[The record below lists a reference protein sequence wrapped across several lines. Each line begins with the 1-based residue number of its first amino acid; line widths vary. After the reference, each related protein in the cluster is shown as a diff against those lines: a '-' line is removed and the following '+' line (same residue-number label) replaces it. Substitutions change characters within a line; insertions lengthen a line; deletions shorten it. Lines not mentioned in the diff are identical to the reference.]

1 MVGLAVV
8 LGVVFLAYCNTLGFD
23 FVHDDR
29 MQILGNTWLRSWKY
43 LPRYFTADVW
53 AFEHPVFR
61 GTFYRPIFLLWFRL
75 QYLVFGLKPWGWHL
89 CTVLCHV
96 GVTLLVYFTAARLL
110 EDRLAALFTALI
122 FGLHPAHADGVAW
135 ISGVTEPLFAFFLFA
150 SYLCYLKK
158 RDDPDHTGGVSRGIF
173 GEGKLPGP
181 PHPLTPLPQGGEG
194 RVDLTALAPLGE
206 RVARRGVVI
215 SREEKGAPRSASC
228 GGEGVSP
235 IVKSNLGA
243 RARIYLAASLFLYAL
258 ACLSKETAVIL
269 PFIIFAC
276 EILWSKRS
284 GYGGKLRAW
293 VLRSV
298 DALKVVAPYLVLV
311 VIYMVARLLALH
323 GFQNTKEPHTY
334 LSMFLTWPSVLWFYI
349 QHLFWPTRLNPF
361 YSRQFYSGI
370 DLHHV
375 LLPAIPVLLAAVG
388 LWMWSRRSAQ
398 AAVATIWLVIPILP
412 VLNLRAFI
420 EGHLVHDRYLYL
432 PSFGFAMLVA
442 LGLRHLDF
450 GRRIF
455 GQPALQ
461 LGLAGVI
468 ALAMGIGVYQATACY
483 ANEATFFTYVTS
495 MSPEGHSSQLDLAGL
510 LGSQGHLEEAIKIY
524 QQIWPAEQNN
534 WDVNY
539 NLGYAYYVTGRL
551 ADADHFLSRA
561 VQIDASRP
569 DGFFYLGLTK
579 LKEHDINAAAANVQ
593 RAVIIRPDADHYH
606 FALGVIFKVQ
616 GNLPAALSEFRQEM
630 DLDQDNASAREQ
642 AQEIEAEMAAGQKGS
657 ASGASP
663 GTPNSPA
670 R

>member
-1 MVGLAVV
+1 MSQPVAQLPGAPLSNKAALVGLAIV
-8 LGVVFLAYCNTLGFD
+8 LGLVFLAYCNTLGFD

-96 GVTLLVYFTAARLL
+96 GVTLLVYFTAAKLL
-110 EDRLAALFTALI
+110 EDPLAALFTALI
-122 FGLHPAHADGVAW
+122 FGLHPTHADGVAW
-135 ISGVTEPLFAFFLFA
+135 ISGVTEPLFALFLFA

-158 RDDPDHTGGVSRGIF
+158 RDEP
-173 GEGKLPGP
+173 
-181 PHPLTPLPQGGEG
+181 
-194 RVDLTALAPLGE
+194 
-206 RVARRGVVI
+206 
-215 SREEKGAPRSASC
+215 
-228 GGEGVSP
+228 
-235 IVKSNLGA
+235 A
-243 RARIYLAASLFLYAL
+243 RARIYLAASLVLYAL

-276 EILWSKRS
+276 EILWSKRT
-284 GYGGKLRAW
+284 GEGGKLREW

-298 DALKVVAPYLVLV
+298 DALKVVAPYLVLF

-334 LSMFLTWPSVLWFYI
+334 LSMFLTWPSVLWFYL

-375 LLPAIPVLLAAVG
+375 LLPAIPVLAVAVG
-388 LWMWSRRSAQ
+388 LWIWSRRSAQ
-398 AAVATIWLVIPILP
+398 AAVAVIWLVIPILP

-442 LGLRHLDF
+442 MGLRHLDF

-468 ALAMGIGVYQATACY
+468 ALALGVGVYQATACY

-616 GNLPAALSEFRQEM
+616 GNLPGALSEFRQEM
-630 DLDQDNASAREQ
+630 DLAPDNASAREQ
-642 AQEIEAEMAAGQKGS
+642 AQEIETEMAAGQKGS
-657 ASGASP
+657 AAGAAPDSQ
-663 GTPNSPA
+663 NSPA
-670 R
+670 H